1 MRRELLG
8 SGTTGRGELLI
19 RLQEMAMKKV
29 DHGTMG
35 WARAGLICGIRPRGT
50 KPACPRNASA
60 SIAPRV
66 GENASP
72 NLTGPRSKAPAEPTI
87 IDGGAERDE
96 SSVNPNGLTNPL
108 SLKSRDVHNKTSRNG
123 WKK

>member
-8 SGTTGRGELLI
+8 SETTVRGELLI
-19 RLQEMAMKKV
+19 RLQEMAMKKA

-35 WARAGLICGIRPRGT
+35 WARAGLICGTRPRGT
-50 KPACPRNASA
+50 KPVCPRNASA

-72 NLTGPRSKAPAEPTI
+72 NLTGPRSKAQAEPTI
-87 IDGGAERDE
+87 IGAGAERDAL
-96 SSVNPNGLTNPL
+96 SVNLNGLTNL
-108 SLKSRDVHNKTSRNG
+108 SSLKSRDVHSKTSRNG
-123 WKK
+123 WKR